1 MHKPEYGFARK
12 SFDLKHFGSKKIAA
26 TSFVMV
32 ATSLVMLATMF
43 TSMSAGAGSWAL
55 ILMIVI
61 LDNIKEGNFEISLS
75 IVEKFWFDFHSWPI
89 GLIQ

>member
-1 MHKPEYGFARK
+1 MHTPEYGFARK

-32 ATSLVMLATMF
+32 ATMF
-43 TSMSAGAGSWAL
+43 TSNSMSAGEGSWAL

-75 IVEKFWFDFHSWPI
+75 IVEKF
-89 GLIQ
+89 

>member
-32 ATSLVMLATMF
+32 ATMF

-75 IVEKFWFDFHSWPI
+75 IVEKF
-89 GLIQ
+89 